1 MKAWLDDND
10 FHNLELRVV
19 NFQESTQQTIEAVEV
34 GVLTYTSFE
43 TNGNSIIWPNN
54 EVNAPNNQK
63 MSLKLSFENDTSDGA
78 M

>member
-19 NFQESTQQTIEAVEV
+19 NFQESIEQTIEAVEV